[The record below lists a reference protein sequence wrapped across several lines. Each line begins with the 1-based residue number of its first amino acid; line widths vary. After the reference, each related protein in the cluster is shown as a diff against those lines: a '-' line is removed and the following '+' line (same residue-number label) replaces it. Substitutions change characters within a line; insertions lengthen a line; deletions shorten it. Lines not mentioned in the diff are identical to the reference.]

1 MLPHRPL
8 VRVAE
13 GAGMSGTDAKRDGG
27 MERPPRLGSQRV
39 GRIGRAGR
47 VERPSVAL
55 GTGGGGGGEEAWAVE
70 GGPGVPAGIVSSR
83 AGRVSSPA
91 GRVSSRAG
99 RVAQA

>member
-47 VERPSVAL
+47 VGRPSVAL
-55 GTGGGGGGEEAWAVE
+55 GAGGGGERGSL
-70 GGPGVPAGIVSSR
+70 GGRGGAGCPGWDSVL
-83 AGRVSSPA
+83 AGRESVFA
-91 GRVSSRAG
+91 GRESGSG
-99 RVAQA
+99 LGDG